1 MRLLL
6 AEDDSVLGDALS
18 KSLRQ
23 SGYAVDWAR
32 NGQEADLA
40 LTDQVYSLAILD
52 LGLPKMDGFEVLR
65 RLRQRRSKLPVIILT
80 AREALEDRVKGLDLG
95 ADDYLAK
102 PFELPELEARLR
114 ALIRRGSEVAS
125 PEIVVGQM
133 RFNPAERVL
142 RIHDQ
147 PLELS
152 ARELGVLEMLLLK
165 AGQAVAKEALVE
177 HLCSWDDEMGD
188 NAIEVYVHRLRKKLE
203 PEGIHI
209 RTVRGLGYMLDKPAE
224 TLS

>member
-32 NGQEADLA
+32 TGQEADLA

-102 PFELPELEARLR
+102 PFDLPELEARLR
-114 ALIRRGSEVAS
+114 ALIRRGSEVAT
-125 PEIVVGQM
+125 PEITVGSM
-133 RFNPAERVL
+133 SFNPVD
-142 RIHDQ
+142 RIVRIDGT
-147 PLELS
+147 PMELS
-152 ARELGVLEMLLLK
+152 SRELGVLELLMLR
-165 AGQAVAKEALVE
+165 AGQAVSKEALVE

-203 PEGIHI
+203 AAGIQI
-209 RTVRGLGYMLDKPAE
+209 RTVRGLGYMLDKVPV
-224 TLS
+224 

>member
-52 LGLPKMDGFEVLR
+52 LGMPKMDGFEVLR

-102 PFELPELEARLR
+102 PFDLPELEARLR
-114 ALIRRGSEVAS
+114 ALIRRGSEVAT
-125 PEIVVGQM
+125 PEITVGSM
-133 RFNPAERVL
+133 SFNPAD
-142 RIHDQ
+142 RIVRIDGT
-147 PLELS
+147 PMELS
-152 ARELGVLEMLLLK
+152 SRELGVLELLMLR
-165 AGQAVAKEALVE
+165 AGQAVSKEALVE

-203 PEGIHI
+203 AAGIHI
-209 RTVRGLGYMLDKPAE
+209 RTVRGLGYMLDKV
-224 TLS
+224 LD

>member
-102 PFELPELEARLR
+102 PFDLPELEARLR
-114 ALIRRGSEVAS
+114 ALVRRGSEVAT
-125 PEIVVGQM
+125 PEITVGSM
-133 RFNPAERVL
+133 TYNPADRVV
-142 RIHDQ
+142 RINGT

-152 ARELGVLEMLLLK
+152 SRELGVMELLMLR
-165 AGQAVAKEALVE
+165 AGQAVSKEALVE

-203 PEGIHI
+203 PAGIQI
-209 RTVRGLGYMLDKPAE
+209 RTVRGLGYMLDKGQD
-224 TLS
+224 